1 MMYVESWALVE
12 PSMSGSHH
20 VRKPSD
26 GGKGVT
32 MQTFEVYYAPAC
44 SCDSEWKL
52 LGEVQAADTV
62 AALEQAAQ
70 RWNEYPQEFLV
81 IVKCSAPPVPVTCE
95 SRSLPCKSVAASSR
109 Q

>member
-1 MMYVESWALVE
+1 
-12 PSMSGSHH
+12 
-20 VRKPSD
+20 
-26 GGKGVT
+26 